1 MGEIIDMHGKIAA
14 TEGDEAHMLGK
25 FLYFSLANLLVE
37 KDALAKLCEDLDIPY
52 SGGKR
57 VSVSDAFRSATGDIQ
72 ERIPVTRMG
81 ESHIYLAYCRNN
93 KRTADIL
100 SRELVKETLNQQTN
114 RYEKLANISYDKKD
128 GTFRCDNLIMDD
140 VVDVLKCC
148 RQAEELFE
156 LYQRCANRKQVETIC
171 SNFLRSIEATK
182 LSITGY
188 LYFVPRTFMA
198 KVDVFE
204 EFINLLGGL
213 NRKGTP
219 LMVNSFYI
227 IDDEKQRGKMTE
239 EFYAAVKKEIAEYQ
253 ERADYFIQ
261 SGCQS
266 PAVMERWAL
275 KIQGLEQHKQHYEQ
289 VLRREL
295 DGLDDEF
302 GTLKFLG
309 QELQARAQSI
319 RFQKKQAA

>member
-1 MGEIIDMHGKIAA
+1 MGQIFDIRDKVAA
-14 TEGDEAHMLGK
+14 AEGDKDHMLGK

-37 KDALAKLCEDLDIPY
+37 KDALSKLCEDLDIPC
-52 SGGKR
+52 SSGKR
-57 VSVSDAFRSATGDIQ
+57 LSVSDAFRSATGDIQ

-81 ESHIYLAYCRNN
+81 ETHIYLAYCRDN
-93 KRTADIL
+93 KRTTDIL
-100 SRELVKETLNQQTN
+100 SRELVKETLNVETN

-128 GTFRCDNLIMDD
+128 GSFRCDNLVMDD
-140 VVDVLKCC
+140 VVDVQKLC

-156 LYQRCANRKQVETIC
+156 LYQRCANRRQVETIC
-171 SNFLRSIEATK
+171 TNYLQSLEATK
-182 LSITGY
+182 LSVTGY
-188 LYFVPRTFMA
+188 LYFVPRTFME

-204 EFINLLGGL
+204 EFLGFLGEM
-213 NRKGTP
+213 NRRGTP
-219 LMVNSFYI
+219 VMVNSFYI

-266 PAVMERWAL
+266 PAVMERWVL
-275 KIQGLEQHKQHYEQ
+275 KIQGLEEKKRHYEK

-302 GTLKFLG
+302 GALKLMS
-309 QELQARAQSI
+309 QELQVRAKNI
-319 RFQKKQAA
+319 RFQKAA